1 MATPAPW
8 PSPAIRDAV
17 GYPRSRPHGP
27 LRRHAPVLAAA
38 MVMLLG
44 ATAIVRWDI
53 AARREAFSADARM
66 AHRLLSQSAAQ
77 LDAVLATLS
86 LLAPA
91 EDVDASAARL
101 PALWP
106 AVLAV
111 QRSDA
116 ATPWPDAALAAAE
129 SQSRALPAGQRH
141 AVLASLDPAGLRY
154 WLVLAGTPHSWALR
168 VDARR
173 LVPVDQWPLSD
184 DGPVR
189 AVLVAGTGSMLLH
202 PGAAESQAPA
212 GLTPGFTFA
221 KVLATPSQPFELR
234 LQRATGPAQW
244 PWGWL
249 LAWTLACIAST
260 AALLALRNARA
271 AQRLNAERERLAKVS
286 RLNSLGELAAGMTH
300 ELNQPLAAVLASTQ
314 AAQRMLRNEEA
325 PDVQATDVQ
334 PADVQPPDMQAP
346 PEPPF
351 DRDAVRDALALAV
364 AQARRAS
371 DVLARLRRLVMDPAQ
386 GAVAQSVDLAAVCM
400 QMLDLMRP
408 ELQRRGIRTSIR
420 GSVPALWVD
429 PVMLEQIVHNLL
441 TNAMQALEDASTP
454 APGIALLLEAVP
466 GQPMA
471 MLRVCDNGPGFAPAD
486 LGRVFDPFFSTRAGG
501 LGLGLSLCE
510 TLAEAMGGSLQARNA
525 VADGD
530 RPAGAEL
537 CLTLPLAGTAAA
549 GTAAG
554 TAAGGGTPDASPAR

>member
-1 MATPAPW
+1 MATSVPW
-8 PSPAIRDAV
+8 RSPAIRDSV
-17 GYPRSRPHGP
+17 GYLQSWPRHPF
-27 LRRHAPVLAAA
+27 RRHAPFLAAA
-38 MVMLLG
+38 AAVLLLG

-86 LLAPA
+86 LLAPVD
-91 EDVDASAARL
+91 DVDAPVARL

-116 ATPWPDAALAAAE
+116 TTPWPDAALAAAE

-141 AVLASLDPAGLRY
+141 AVLAALDPAGLRY
-154 WLVLAGTPHSWALR
+154 WLVLAGNPHSWALR

-184 DGPVR
+184 AGPVR

-202 PGAAESQAPA
+202 PGAPESQAPA

-249 LAWTLACIAST
+249 LAWALACIAST
-260 AALLALRNARA
+260 AMLLALRNARA
-271 AQRLNAERERLAKVS
+271 AQRLNAERERMAKVS

-314 AAQRMLRNEEA
+314 AAQRLLRDEDA
-325 PDVQATDVQ
+325 PDVRA
-334 PADVQPPDMQAP
+334 PDD
-346 PEPPF
+346 PPF
-351 DRDAVRDALALAV
+351 DRAAVCDALALAV

-371 DVLARLRRLVMDPAQ
+371 DVLARLRRLVLDPAQ
-386 GAVAQSVDLAAVCM
+386 GAVAQSVDLTAVCV

-454 APGIALLLEAVP
+454 APEIALLLETMP

-471 MLRVCDNGPGFAPAD
+471 MLRIRDNGPGFAPAD

-510 TLAEAMGGSLQARNA
+510 TLAEAMGGRLQARNA
-525 VADGD
+525 VAAGD

-549 GTAAG
+549 GTTAG
-554 TAAGGGTPDASPAR
+554 HGGHGGRGGQGGTPDASPAR

>member
-1 MATPAPW
+1 MATSAPW
-8 PSPAIRDAV
+8 RFPAIHDTV
-17 GYPRSRPHGP
+17 GYPQSLPRSP
-27 LRRHAPVLAAA
+27 LRRHALLLAAA
-38 MVMLLG
+38 ALLLLLG

-91 EDVDASAARL
+91 DDVDASAARL

-141 AVLASLDPAGLRY
+141 AVLASVDPVGLRY
-154 WLVLAGTPHSWALR
+154 WLVLAGNPHSWALR

-173 LVPVDQWPLSD
+173 LVPADQWPLSD

-189 AVLVAGTGSMLLH
+189 AVLVVGTASMLLH
-202 PGAAESQAPA
+202 PGAPESQAPA

-249 LAWTLACIAST
+249 LAWALACIAST
-260 AALLALRNARA
+260 AMLLALRNARA
-271 AQRLNAERERLAKVS
+271 AQRLNAERERMAKVS

-314 AAQRMLRNEEA
+314 AAQRLLRDEDA
-325 PDVQATDVQ
+325 PDVHVTDVHVT
-334 PADVQPPDMQAP
+334 DVHVTDVRAPDD
-346 PEPPF
+346 PPF
-351 DRDAVRDALALAV
+351 DRAAVRDALGLAV

-371 DVLARLRRLVMDPAQ
+371 DVLARLRRLVLDPAQ
-386 GAVAQSVDLAAVCM
+386 GAVARSVDLAGVCM

-408 ELQRRGIRTSIR
+408 ELQRRGIRTSVR

-441 TNAMQALEDASTP
+441 TNAMQAPEDAATP
-454 APGIALLLEAVP
+454 APEIALLLETVP
-466 GQPMA
+466 GQP
-471 MLRVCDNGPGFAPAD
+471 
-486 LGRVFDPFFSTRAGG
+486 T
-501 LGLGLSLCE
+501 
-510 TLAEAMGGSLQARNA
+510 
-525 VADGD
+525 
-530 RPAGAEL
+530 
-537 CLTLPLAGTAAA
+537 
-549 GTAAG
+549 
-554 TAAGGGTPDASPAR
+554 